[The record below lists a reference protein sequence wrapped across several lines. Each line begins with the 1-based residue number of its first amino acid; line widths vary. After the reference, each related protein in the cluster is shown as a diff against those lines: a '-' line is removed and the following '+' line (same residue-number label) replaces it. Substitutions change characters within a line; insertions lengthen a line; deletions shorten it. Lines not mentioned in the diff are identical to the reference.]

1 MVACRTDVTA
11 VQGDYGINSRRR
23 HQLFLAFKEALTNVV
38 RHSRATEVRLQFQAD
53 EKELQIV
60 ITDNGRGLPPDQREG
75 RHGWCFRNMRERLQ
89 KLGGTFEINNE
100 SEGGATLRFRLPLD

>member
-1 MVACRTDVTA
+1 MVACRTNVTA

-53 EKELQIV
+53 QKELRIV
-60 ITDNGRGLPPDQREG
+60 ITDNGRGLPPDSGKEDMDG
-75 RHGWCFRNMRERLQ
+75 VSNMRERLQ
-89 KLGGTFEINNE
+89 KLGRNI
-100 SEGGATLRFRLPLD
+100 